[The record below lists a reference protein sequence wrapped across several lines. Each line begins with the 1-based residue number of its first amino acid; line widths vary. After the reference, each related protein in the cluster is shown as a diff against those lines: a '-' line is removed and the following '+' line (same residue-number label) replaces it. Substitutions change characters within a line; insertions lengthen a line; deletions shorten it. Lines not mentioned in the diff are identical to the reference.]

1 MVSEYYTAEQAAAD
15 SKEARCING
24 DYKKPET
31 LAVLAT
37 IESLALQGIN
47 NKQFEGLED
56 IIISRLINLGFKC
69 VKYPGSQRDPSYH
82 EISW

>member
-1 MVSEYYTAEQAAAD
+1 MVTEYYTASQAAAD
-15 SKEARCING
+15 LKNARDLDG
-24 DYKKPET
+24 EYLKKET

-47 NKQFEGLED
+47 TKQFEGLPD
-56 IIISRLINLGFKC
+56 IIISRLILLGFMC
-69 VKYPGSQRDPSYH
+69 TKYPGSQRDPSYH